1 MEKMNDKTKRLTPIK
16 EMIILYL
23 AISKIMYWLSVVGS
37 VDDFEGI
44 GIALLDRFLSR
55 DVVLIISIIFIY
67 FLDDQLVTKRQE
79 RSKTLGF
86 ATLFIGGYLAFCG
99 VLIVYLGA
107 LSMIFSQP
115 ANFVANIFTWTPGFF
130 IIMVILV
137 VKENVKEKA
146 KDLEKKKMITCTNNQ
161 LEVLKTLL
169 DDGKLTEDEFNNIVK
184 RT

>member
-1 MEKMNDKTKRLTPIK
+1 MNDKTKKLTPIK

-23 AISKIMYWLSVVGS
+23 AISKIMYWLGVVGS
-37 VDDFEGI
+37 VGAFEEVGVAMI
-44 GIALLDRFLSR
+44 NRFLSR
-55 DVVLIISIIFIY
+55 DAVLIISIVFIY
-67 FLDDQLVTKRQE
+67 FLDDRLVTKQQQ
-79 RSKTLGF
+79 RSKSLGIV
-86 ATLFIGGYLAFCG
+86 TLFIGGYLAFCG
-99 VLIVYLGA
+99 VLIVYLGT

-115 ANFVANIFTWTPGFF
+115 ANFIANIFTWTPGFF

-146 KDLEKKKMITCTNNQ
+146 KDLEKKKMITCTDNQ

-169 DDGKLTEDEFNNIVK
+169 DDGRITEDEFNNIVK

>member
-1 MEKMNDKTKRLTPIK
+1 MNDKTKKLTPVK

-23 AISKIMYWLSVVGS
+23 AISKIMYWFSVVGS
-37 VDDFEGI
+37 VDGFERVGMVI
-44 GIALLDRFLSR
+44 LDRFLSR
-55 DVVLIISIIFIY
+55 DVVLIISIVFIY
-67 FLDDQLVTKRQE
+67 FLDDQLVTKQQE

-86 ATLFIGGYLAFCG
+86 TTLFIGGYLAFCG
-99 VLIVYLGA
+99 VLIVYLGT
-107 LSMIFSQP
+107 LSLIFSQP
-115 ANFVANIFTWTPGFF
+115 INFVAAIFSQTPGFF

-146 KDLEKKKMITCTNNQ
+146 KDLEKKKMITCTDNQ